1 MKFVGTIKGKPYLI
15 DPETFEAEIRE
26 KIVAR
31 LQEELLHPCGLAE
44 CGCQLRRV
52 GLELAMSIIKEDS

>member
-26 KIVAR
+26 KIA
-31 LQEELLHPCGLAE
+31 QELDCIRSADSF
-44 CGCQLRRV
+44 QFNK
-52 GLELAMSIIKEDS
+52 AMTIATMIVRGQN

>member
-26 KIVAR
+26 KIAKQLDDTRLPINAIQFNQAMMMAAKIAR
-31 LQEELLHPCGLAE
+31 GE
-44 CGCQLRRV
+44 
-52 GLELAMSIIKEDS
+52 I